1 MEQEASGNEAER
13 DILALFSPMIKNSI
27 RKRHGRELADRA
39 VKNGRCGY
47 RRRVENAPMEE
58 TMKDNKGF
66 WDRWAKRYDLMMSG
80 DGRTYAQIV
89 DLMKRKLNREMA
101 VLELACGTGLL
112 SVRLAGSVKLLEAT
126 DFSEEMIRQ
135 AKAKAHS
142 SRLHFSVQDATS
154 LPYTPGTFDA
164 VVISN
169 ALHIMPE
176 PEKALAEIK
185 RVLKPGG
192 ILIAPTF
199 TAAGSLSG
207 RMRIR
212 IMELSRFKVFYKWTP
227 QGYLDFL
234 EENGFEIVR
243 RKTFDGGLKLTYA
256 EAGVKP

>member
-1 MEQEASGNEAER
+1 MNTLQSAAVAAATAFLV
-13 DILALFSPMIKNSI
+13 LAFCTGIKAAC
-27 RKRHGRELADRA
+27 RKKLRQDKNDKAIHDGYMGAKMKIYTFGKKENPA
-39 VKNGRCGY
+39 V
-47 RRRVENAPMEE
+47 M
-58 TMKDNKGF
+58 
-66 WDRWAKRYDLMMSG
+66 
-80 DGRTYAQIV
+80 
-89 DLMKRKLNREMA
+89 
-101 VLELACGTGLL
+101 LL
-112 SVRLAGSVKLLEAT
+112 
-126 DFSEEMIRQ
+126 
-135 AKAKAHS
+135 
-142 SRLHFSVQDATS
+142 
-154 LPYTPGTFDA
+154 PGTCCHWKSFEGVIPKLSENFYVLCVSYDGFDETEHA

-176 PEKALAEIK
+176 PEKALAEIR

-212 IMELSRFKVFYKWTP
+212 FMELSGFKVFYKWTP

-256 EAGVKP
+256 EARVKP